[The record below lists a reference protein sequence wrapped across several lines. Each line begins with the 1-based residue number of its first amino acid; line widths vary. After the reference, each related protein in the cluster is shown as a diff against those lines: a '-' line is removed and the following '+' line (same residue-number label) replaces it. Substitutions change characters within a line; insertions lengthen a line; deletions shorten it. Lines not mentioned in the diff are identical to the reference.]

1 MRDWGFLW
9 SYLRRERR
17 RTALLGVVLL
27 AGTAC
32 GLASPFVVRAFIDS
46 VTGGAG
52 PAPAGPA
59 PAGLG
64 PAVHLVGLFLLVG
77 VVRFALQAVEAG
89 LAESVA
95 WRSTNRLREH
105 VLDHCL
111 RLPVAFHY
119 RTTPGEMVERVDGD
133 IGLLSN
139 LFSRFVV
146 AVAGEALLVV
156 GVVVAMFAVEWR
168 IGLLFLVCLVLGVVL
183 LRRIAVLGRGAHV
196 GYRAAVGRFMGFVEE
211 RISGLEDLKAFGA
224 VEHTLRR
231 YETLNSALLRG
242 DLRAALVGSSL
253 VWASA
258 SVFTAVVTALAM
270 ALGGWRFGTGAMTIG
285 TVYLIFAFAQQ
296 IQEPLINLS
305 TQLQD
310 YQRAMAG
317 VQRTRALLAVDVEP
331 EGGGALLGPSDPSGP
346 TGTSG
351 PTGRAG
357 EPLAVELSGVTF
369 GYTPGHPVLRD
380 VSFAVPA
387 GTSVG
392 IVGHTGSGKSTIA
405 RLLVGLARPDAGTV
419 RLGGR
424 PVEDLSLRSVR
435 EHVALVS
442 QDVFVLD
449 ASVRDNIALLDP
461 DVADERILAVL
472 GELGLGPWLA
482 EFEQGLD
489 TQITEHSLSAG
500 QAQLLTMART
510 LLRDPAVLV
519 LDEASA
525 RLDPATEERLDQA
538 LAPLVRSRTSL
549 VIAHRLSTLARVD
562 RILVVDHGRVVEYGP
577 RAELL
582 ADGGSRFAA
591 LLREATV

>member
-9 SYLRRERR
+9 TYLRRERR

-32 GLASPFVVRAFIDS
+32 GLAGPFVVRAFIDS
-46 VTGGAG
+46 VTGATRAG
-52 PAPAGPA
+52 PAIY
-59 PAGLG
+59 
-64 PAVHLVGLFLLVG
+64 LVGVFLVVG

-95 WRSTNRLREH
+95 WRSTNRLRED

-111 RLPVAFHY
+111 RLPVEFHH

-156 GVVVAMFAVEWR
+156 GVVVAMFTVEWR
-168 IGLLFLVCLVLGVVL
+168 IGLLFLVCLVIGVFL
-183 LRRIAVLGRGAHV
+183 LRRVAVLGRGAHV

-211 RISGLEDLKAFGA
+211 RISGLEDLRAFGA
-224 VEHTLRR
+224 VGHTLRR
-231 YETLNSALLRG
+231 YESLNSALLRG

-317 VQRTRALLAVDVEP
+317 LQRTRALLDVEV
-331 EGGGALLGPSDPSGP
+331 EAQGGQRRLAPGGDADDVPGALS
-346 TGTSG
+346 
-351 PTGRAG
+351 
-357 EPLAVELSGVTF
+357 VELSGVTF
-369 GYTPGHPVLRD
+369 GYVPGHPVLRD

-392 IVGHTGSGKSTIA
+392 VVGHSGSGKSTIA
-405 RLLVGLARPDAGTV
+405 RMLVGLARPDVGTV
-419 RLGGR
+419 RLGGQS
-424 PVEDLSLRSVR
+424 VADLDLGSVR

-449 ASVRDNIALLDP
+449 ATVRDNIALLDDAVP
-461 DVADERILAVL
+461 DERILAVL

-482 EFEQGLD
+482 EFEHGLD

-525 RLDPATEERLDQA
+525 RLDPATEERLDRA
-538 LAPLVRSRTSL
+538 LAPLVRSRTS
-549 VIAHRLSTLARVD
+549 VVVAHRLSTLARVD
-562 RILVVDHGRVVEYGP
+562 RILVVDHGEVVEYGL
-577 RAELL
+577 REDLL
-582 ADGGSRFAA
+582 ADDGSRFAA
-591 LLREATV
+591 LLRAAAV

>member
-9 SYLRRERR
+9 TYLRRERG

-46 VTGGAG
+46 VTGQAGAAGSG
-52 PAPAGPA
+52 PAIY
-59 PAGLG
+59 
-64 PAVHLVGLFLLVG
+64 LVGIFLIIG

-95 WRSTNRLREH
+95 WRSTNRLRED

-111 RLPVAFHY
+111 RLPVEFHY

-156 GVVVAMFAVEWR
+156 GVVVAMSTVEWR
-168 IGLLFLVCLVLGVVL
+168 IGLLFLVCLVIGVVL

-224 VEHTLRR
+224 VGHTLRR
-231 YETLNSALLRG
+231 YESLNQALLRG

-317 VQRTRALLAVDVEP
+317 LQRTRALLAVDVEAQGGDRRLAP
-331 EGGGALLGPSDPSGP
+331 AGTTGDEGGTAAGALS
-346 TGTSG
+346 
-351 PTGRAG
+351 
-357 EPLAVELSGVTF
+357 VELSGVTF
-369 GYTPGHPVLRD
+369 GYVPGHPVLRD

-392 IVGHTGSGKSTIA
+392 VVGHSGSGKSTIA
-405 RLLVGLARPDAGTV
+405 RMLVGLARPDAGTV
-419 RLGGR
+419 RLGGQS
-424 PVEDLSLRSVR
+424 VADLNLGSVR
-435 EHVALVS
+435 ERVALVS

-449 ASVRDNIALLDP
+449 ATVRDNIALLDDAVP
-461 DVADERILAVL
+461 DERILAVL

-482 EFEQGLD
+482 EFEHGLD

-525 RLDPATEERLDQA
+525 RLDPATEERLDRA
-538 LAPLVRSRTSL
+538 LAPLVRSRTS
-549 VIAHRLSTLARVD
+549 VVVAHRLSTLARVD
-562 RILVVDHGRVVEYGP
+562 RILVVEHGEVVEYGL
-577 RAELL
+577 REDLL
-582 ADGGSRFAA
+582 ADDGSRFAT
-591 LLREATV
+591 LLRTAAA